1 MKNIFSKNRRAVE
14 IILTLV
20 LVFIAGGYY
29 YLIYIPARENEIIQ
43 RRFRTLRRVEV
54 NMQQKFGVYVF
65 TLKNFITRCNDS
77 TINQSA
83 IDTLLEQYKAANQG
97 KFDITH

>member
-1 MKNIFSKNRRAVE
+1 MKNIFSRNRRTVE
-14 IILTLV
+14 IILTLL

-54 NMQQKFGVYVF
+54 NMQQKFSGYVS
-65 TLKNFITRCNDS
+65 TLKNFIGRFNDS
-77 TINQSA
+77 TINQA
-83 IDTLLEQYKAANQG
+83 IIDSLLEQYTVANKG
-97 KFDITH
+97 KFD